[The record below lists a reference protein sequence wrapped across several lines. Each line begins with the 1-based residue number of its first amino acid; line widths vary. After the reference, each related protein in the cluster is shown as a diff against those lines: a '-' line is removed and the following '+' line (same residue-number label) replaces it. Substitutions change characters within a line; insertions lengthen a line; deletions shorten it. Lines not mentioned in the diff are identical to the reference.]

1 MLYSPSM
8 NIFYLDEDVTECA
21 KMHVDKHCVKMIL
34 EYAQLMSTAHHVLA
48 GELAPEGIYKS
59 THVNHPSAV
68 WARQSVYNYIR
79 LYNLWIALMKEYT
92 YRYGKNHA
100 CERLI
105 EVLCFTPFNIPRID
119 FTSPPCCMPDEC
131 KTGDTI
137 ESYRSYYM
145 MHKNHIFAWKNRPV
159 PDWVV

>member
-1 MLYSPSM
+1 MIYSPSM

-137 ESYRSYYM
+137 ESYRKYYL
-145 MHKNHIFAWKNRPV
+145 MHKSHIFAWKNRPV

>member
-1 MLYSPSM
+1 M

-34 EYAQLMSTAHHVLA
+34 EYAQLMSTAHHVLD
-48 GELAPEGIYKS
+48 GEAAPDTLYKS

-68 WARQSVYNYIR
+68 WARQSVYNYVY
-79 LYNLWIALMKEYT
+79 LYTLWIALMKEYT

-105 EVLCFTPFNIPRID
+105 DALGQLPINIQTNFFTK
-119 FTSPPCCMPDEC
+119 PPCCMPDEC

-137 ESYRSYYM
+137 ESYRKYYM